1 MRGRM
6 RRITASATAPSSRAR
21 QRISWW
27 QFCGIQ
33 IGNKKYKA
41 PIVQRTVPGD
51 TGLYFLLF
59 NQLRLRKIGLKTFLR
74 YFAKVAFGY
83 SKTLD
88 RYIFFF
94 FCRFY
99 LVKRTIVYQEEHFF
113 SQRCDVTVPIKYNRL
128 FQAVSLNKN
137 ISEGNTV
144 QNQVLRYRYEMFYS
158 NFVL

>member
-41 PIVQRTVPGD
+41 PIVQRTG
-51 TGLYFLLF
+51 GYGSIFFLLF
-59 NQLRLRKIGLKTFLR
+59 NQLRLRNFGLKTFLR

-83 SKTLD
+83 SKTLGQV
-88 RYIFFF
+88 IFF

-144 QNQVLRYRYEMFYS
+144 QNQVLSHRYEILNS
-158 NFVL
+158 NFFL